1 MSATKKPPTI
11 KSMTGYANAATESPF
26 GRIVV
31 EIKSVNSRFLDLSFR
46 TPDQLR
52 AIEGLAREAIT
63 SNVHRGK
70 LECRISF
77 APTASQDDVIHIDQ
91 AALARLA
98 VAIDAVR
105 AQVPHT
111 APPTASELLRW
122 PGVLRTQP
130 NDEPEAQPQTPDDDS
145 PRWQAQSLQPQ
156 SLQPQSLQPPISQPL
171 NLQSAVLTLLV
182 QALADY
188 DASRIREG
196 AQLSRVMLEQLIGM
210 ESAIS
215 TLRQRVPELIA
226 AQKQRM
232 EDRLR
237 EALTAAG
244 PAVPLEETFER
255 VRQEVAALG
264 LRADVAEELDRLGA
278 HIAEC
283 HRVISAGGGAGKRLD
298 FLAQE
303 MNREANTIG
312 SKSLA
317 LEQTR
322 AAMDLKLLIE
332 QLREQVQNL
341 E

>member
-1 MSATKKPPTI
+1 MSATKNPPAI

-31 EIKSVNSRFLDLSFR
+31 ELKSVNSRFLDLSFR
-46 TPDQLR
+46 TPDPLR
-52 AIEGLAREAIT
+52 AVEGQAREAIT
-63 SNVHRGK
+63 SKVHRGK
-70 LECRISF
+70 LECRISL
-77 APTASQDDVIHIDQ
+77 APMAAQDDVIHIDQ

-145 PRWQAQSLQPQ
+145 PN
-156 SLQPQSLQPPISQPL
+156 LQPPNL
-171 NLQSAVLTLLV
+171 NGAVLKVLG

-188 DASRIREG
+188 DTSRVREG
-196 AQLSRVMLEQLIGM
+196 AQLSRVMLEQLKGM

-237 EALTAAG
+237 EALTATG
-244 PAVPLEETFER
+244 LAVPLEETFDR

-283 HRVISAGGGAGKRLD
+283 HRVISAGGAAGKRLD

>member
-1 MSATKKPPTI
+1 MSATKNPPAI
-11 KSMTGYANAATESPF
+11 KSMTGYANAAVETQF
-26 GRIVV
+26 GRLVI
-31 EIKSVNSRFLDLSFR
+31 ELKSVNSRFLDLSFR

-52 AIEGLAREAIT
+52 AIEGPAREAISAT
-63 SNVHRGK
+63 ARRGK

-77 APTASQDDVIHIDQ
+77 APAASQDDVLVIDE
-91 AALARLA
+91 AALARLSS
-98 VAIDAVR
+98 AIDAVR
-105 AQVPHT
+105 AHVPHT

-122 PGVLRTQP
+122 PGVLRQR
-130 NDEPEAQPQTPDDDS
+130 DESVAEAASDATGESDGSDAHAQTHS
-145 PRWQAQSLQPQ
+145 QS
-156 SLQPQSLQPPISQPL
+156 
-171 NLQSAVLTLLV
+171 LQSAVLTLLGE
-182 QALADY
+182 ALSEY

-196 AQLSRVMLEQLIGM
+196 TQLSHVMVEQIKGM

-215 TLRQRVPELIA
+215 MLRQRVPELIA

-237 EALTAAG
+237 EALTAVG
-244 PAVPLEETFER
+244 TAVPLEETFDR

-264 LRADVAEELDRLGA
+264 LRADVAEELDRLAA
-278 HIAEC
+278 HVAEC
-283 HRVISAGGGAGKRLD
+283 HRVISAGGAAGKRLD

>member
-1 MSATKKPPTI
+1 
-11 KSMTGYANAATESPF
+11 MTGYANAATESPF
-26 GRIVV
+26 GRIAV
-31 EIKSVNSRFLDLSFR
+31 ELKSVNSRFLDMSFR
-46 TPDQLR
+46 TPDPLR
-52 AIEGLAREAIT
+52 AVEGPAREAISAT
-63 SNVHRGK
+63 VRRGK

-77 APTASQDDVIHIDQ
+77 APTAAQEDAIHIDQ

-98 VAIDAVR
+98 FAIDAVR

-122 PGVLRTQP
+122 PGVLRTHS
-130 NDEPEAQPQTPDDDS
+130 NDEPEAQLQTTDHDS
-145 PRWQAQSLQPQ
+145 PN
-156 SLQPQSLQPPISQPL
+156 L
-171 NLQSAVLTLLV
+171 NGAVLTLLV
-182 QALADY
+182 RALADH
-188 DASRIREG
+188 DASRVREG
-196 AQLSRVMLEQLIGM
+196 AQLSRVMLEQLKGM

-237 EALTAAG
+237 EALTAAA
-244 PAVPLEETFER
+244 PAVPLEETFDR

-278 HIAEC
+278 HIVEC
-283 HRVISAGGGAGKRLD
+283 HRVISAGGAAGKRLD

>member
-1 MSATKKPPTI
+1 MSATKNPPAI

-31 EIKSVNSRFLDLSFR
+31 ELKSVNSRFLDLSFR
-46 TPDQLR
+46 TPDPLR
-52 AIEGLAREAIT
+52 AVEGPAREAISST
-63 SNVHRGK
+63 VRRGK
-70 LECRISF
+70 LECRVSF
-77 APTASQDDVIHIDQ
+77 APTAAQDDALHIDQ

-145 PRWQAQSLQPQ
+145 P
-156 SLQPQSLQPPISQPL
+156 SLQPPSLQPL

-188 DASRIREG
+188 DASRVREG
-196 AQLSRVMLEQLIGM
+196 AQLSRVMLEQLKGM
-210 ESAIS
+210 ESAIK

-244 PAVPLEETFER
+244 PAVPLEETFDR

-283 HRVISAGGGAGKRLD
+283 HRVISAGGAAGKRLD

>member
-1 MSATKKPPTI
+1 MSATKNLPAI

-26 GRIVV
+26 GRLVI
-31 EIKSVNSRFLDLSFR
+31 ELKSVNSRFLDLSFR
-46 TPDQLR
+46 TPDPLR
-52 AIEGLAREAIT
+52 AIEGPAREAISAT
-63 SNVHRGK
+63 VRRGK

-122 PGVLRTQP
+122 PGVLRQH
-130 NDEPEAQPQTPDDDS
+130 DEAGDEAVSDAPDGGDRS
-145 PRWQAQSLQPQ
+145 AAHPQ
-156 SLQPQSLQPPISQPL
+156 SLQQ
-171 NLQSAVLTLLV
+171 AVLTLLG
-182 QALADY
+182 ATLSEFDS
-188 DASRIREG
+188 SRIREG
-196 AQLSRVMLEQLIGM
+196 AKLSQVMVQQLKGM

-244 PAVPLEETFER
+244 PAVPPEETFDR

-278 HIAEC
+278 HVVEC
-283 HRVISAGGGAGKRLD
+283 HRVISAGGAAGKRLD

>member
-1 MSATKKPPTI
+1 
-11 KSMTGYANAATESPF
+11 
-26 GRIVV
+26 
-31 EIKSVNSRFLDLSFR
+31 
-46 TPDQLR
+46 
-52 AIEGLAREAIT
+52 
-63 SNVHRGK
+63 
-70 LECRISF
+70 
-77 APTASQDDVIHIDQ
+77 
-91 AALARLA
+91 
-98 VAIDAVR
+98 
-105 AQVPHT
+105 
-111 APPTASELLRW
+111 
-122 PGVLRTQP
+122 
-130 NDEPEAQPQTPDDDS
+130 
-145 PRWQAQSLQPQ
+145 LQG
-156 SLQPQSLQPPISQPL
+156 
-171 NLQSAVLTLLV
+171 AVLTLLV

-188 DASRIREG
+188 DASRVREG
-196 AQLSRVMLEQLIGM
+196 AQLSRVMLEQLEGM

-215 TLRQRVPELIA
+215 SLRQRVPELIA

-244 PAVPLEETFER
+244 PAVPLEETFDR

-283 HRVISAGGGAGKRLD
+283 HRVISAGGAAGKRLD

>member
-1 MSATKKPPTI
+1 MSATKNPPAI

-31 EIKSVNSRFLDLSFR
+31 ELKSVNSRFLDLSFR
-46 TPDQLR
+46 TPDPLR
-52 AIEGLAREAIT
+52 AVEGQAREAIT
-63 SNVHRGK
+63 SKVHRGK
-70 LECRISF
+70 LECRISL
-77 APTASQDDVIHIDQ
+77 APMAAQDDVIHIDQ

-145 PRWQAQSLQPQ
+145 PRWQPPSL
-156 SLQPQSLQPPISQPL
+156 QPL

-188 DASRIREG
+188 DASRVREG
-196 AQLSRVMLEQLIGM
+196 AQLSRVMLEQLKGM

-283 HRVISAGGGAGKRLD
+283 HRVISAGGAAGKRLD

>member
-1 MSATKKPPTI
+1 MSATKNPPAI

-31 EIKSVNSRFLDLSFR
+31 ELKSVNSRFLDLSFR
-46 TPDQLR
+46 TPDPLR
-52 AIEGLAREAIT
+52 AVEGQAREAIT
-63 SNVHRGK
+63 SKVHRGK
-70 LECRISF
+70 LECRISL
-77 APTASQDDVIHIDQ
+77 APTAAQDDVIHIDQ

-145 PRWQAQSLQPQ
+145 PRWQPLSLQPPSLQPQ
-156 SLQPQSLQPPISQPL
+156 SLQG
-171 NLQSAVLTLLV
+171 AVLTLLV
-182 QALADY
+182 HALADY
-188 DASRIREG
+188 DASRVREG
-196 AQLSRVMLEQLIGM
+196 AQLSRVMLEQLKGM

-244 PAVPLEETFER
+244 PAVPLEETFDR

-283 HRVISAGGGAGKRLD
+283 HRVISAGGAAGKRLD

>member
-1 MSATKKPPTI
+1 MSATKTPPAI

-31 EIKSVNSRFLDLSFR
+31 ELKSVNSRFLDLSFR

-52 AIEGLAREAIT
+52 AVEGPAREAI
-63 SNVHRGK
+63 SSKVHRGK
-70 LECRISF
+70 LECRISL
-77 APTASQDDVIHIDQ
+77 APTAAQDDVIHIDQ

-130 NDEPEAQPQTPDDDS
+130 NDEPEAHPQTREDDS
-145 PRWQAQSLQPQ
+145 PRWQP
-156 SLQPQSLQPPISQPL
+156 PSLQPPNSQPL

-188 DASRIREG
+188 DASRVREG
-196 AQLSRVMLEQLIGM
+196 AQLSRVMLEQLKGM

-244 PAVPLEETFER
+244 PAVPLEETFDR

-283 HRVISAGGGAGKRLD
+283 HRVISAGGAAGKRLD

>member
-1 MSATKKPPTI
+1 MSATKNPPAI

-31 EIKSVNSRFLDLSFR
+31 ELKSVNSRFLDLSFR
-46 TPDQLR
+46 TPDPLR
-52 AIEGLAREAIT
+52 AVEGQAREAIT
-63 SNVHRGK
+63 SKVHRGK
-70 LECRISF
+70 LECRISL
-77 APTASQDDVIHIDQ
+77 APTAAQDDVIHIDQ

-145 PRWQAQSLQPQ
+145 PSLQPPSLQPQ
-156 SLQPQSLQPPISQPL
+156 SLQPQSLQG
-171 NLQSAVLTLLV
+171 AVLTLLV

-188 DASRIREG
+188 DASRVREG
-196 AQLSRVMLEQLIGM
+196 AQLSRVMLEQLKGM

-215 TLRQRVPELIA
+215 TLLQRVPELIA

-283 HRVISAGGGAGKRLD
+283 HRVISAGGAAGKRLD

>member
-1 MSATKKPPTI
+1 
-11 KSMTGYANAATESPF
+11 
-26 GRIVV
+26 
-31 EIKSVNSRFLDLSFR
+31 
-46 TPDQLR
+46 
-52 AIEGLAREAIT
+52 
-63 SNVHRGK
+63 
-70 LECRISF
+70 
-77 APTASQDDVIHIDQ
+77 
-91 AALARLA
+91 
-98 VAIDAVR
+98 
-105 AQVPHT
+105 
-111 APPTASELLRW
+111 
-122 PGVLRTQP
+122 
-130 NDEPEAQPQTPDDDS
+130 
-145 PRWQAQSLQPQ
+145 
-156 SLQPQSLQPPISQPL
+156 
-171 NLQSAVLTLLV
+171 LTLLV
-182 QALADY
+182 QALADH
-188 DASRIREG
+188 DASRVREG
-196 AQLSRVMLEQLIGM
+196 AQLSRVMLEQLKGM

-237 EALTAAG
+237 EALTATG
-244 PAVPLEETFER
+244 PAVPLEETFDR

-278 HIAEC
+278 HIVEC
-283 HRVISAGGGAGKRLD
+283 HRVISAGGAAGKRLD

>member
-1 MSATKKPPTI
+1 MSATKNPPAV

-31 EIKSVNSRFLDLSFR
+31 ELKSVNSRFLDLSFR
-46 TPDQLR
+46 TPDPLR
-52 AIEGLAREAIT
+52 AVEGQAREAIT
-63 SNVHRGK
+63 SKVHRGK
-70 LECRISF
+70 LECRISL
-77 APTASQDDVIHIDQ
+77 APTAAQDDVIHIDQ

-145 PRWQAQSLQPQ
+145 PRWQP
-156 SLQPQSLQPPISQPL
+156 PNLQPPNSQPL

-188 DASRIREG
+188 DASRVREG
-196 AQLSRVMLEQLIGM
+196 AQLSRVMLEQLKGM

-215 TLRQRVPELIA
+215 SLRQRVPELIA

-244 PAVPLEETFER
+244 PAVPLEETFDR

-283 HRVISAGGGAGKRLD
+283 HRVISAGGAAGKRLD

>member
-1 MSATKKPPTI
+1 
-11 KSMTGYANAATESPF
+11 MTGYANAATESPF
-26 GRIVV
+26 GRIAV
-31 EIKSVNSRFLDLSFR
+31 ELKSVNSRFLDMSFR
-46 TPDQLR
+46 TPDPLR
-52 AIEGLAREAIT
+52 AVEGPAREAISAT
-63 SNVHRGK
+63 VRRGK

-77 APTASQDDVIHIDQ
+77 APTAAQEDAIHIDQ

-98 VAIDAVR
+98 FAIDAVR

-122 PGVLRTQP
+122 PGVLRP
-130 NDEPEAQPQTPDDDS
+130 HSNDEPEAQLQTTDHDS
-145 PRWQAQSLQPQ
+145 PN
-156 SLQPQSLQPPISQPL
+156 L
-171 NLQSAVLTLLV
+171 NGAVLTLLV
-182 QALADY
+182 RALADH
-188 DASRIREG
+188 DASRVREG
-196 AQLSRVMLEQLIGM
+196 AQLSRVMLEQLKGM

-237 EALTAAG
+237 EALTAAA
-244 PAVPLEETFER
+244 PAVPLEETFDR

-278 HIAEC
+278 HIVEC
-283 HRVISAGGGAGKRLD
+283 HRVISAGGAAGKRLD

>member
-1 MSATKKPPTI
+1 MSATKNPPAI

-31 EIKSVNSRFLDLSFR
+31 ELKSVNSRFLDLSFR
-46 TPDQLR
+46 TPDPLR
-52 AIEGLAREAIT
+52 AVEGQAREAIT
-63 SNVHRGK
+63 SKVHRGK
-70 LECRISF
+70 LECRISL
-77 APTASQDDVIHIDQ
+77 APMAAQDDVIHIDQ

-145 PRWQAQSLQPQ
+145 PRWQPL
-156 SLQPQSLQPPISQPL
+156 SLQPPSLQPL

-188 DASRIREG
+188 DASRVREG
-196 AQLSRVMLEQLIGM
+196 AQLSRVMLEQLKGM

-244 PAVPLEETFER
+244 PAVPLEETFDR

-283 HRVISAGGGAGKRLD
+283 HRVISAGGAAGKRLD

>member
-1 MSATKKPPTI
+1 
-11 KSMTGYANAATESPF
+11 
-26 GRIVV
+26 
-31 EIKSVNSRFLDLSFR
+31 
-46 TPDQLR
+46 
-52 AIEGLAREAIT
+52 
-63 SNVHRGK
+63 
-70 LECRISF
+70 
-77 APTASQDDVIHIDQ
+77 VIHIDQ

-145 PRWQAQSLQPQ
+145 PRWQ
-156 SLQPQSLQPPISQPL
+156 PPNSQPL

-188 DASRIREG
+188 DASRVREG
-196 AQLSRVMLEQLIGM
+196 AQLSRVMLEQLKGM

-215 TLRQRVPELIA
+215 SLRQRVPELIA

-244 PAVPLEETFER
+244 PAVPLEETFDR

-283 HRVISAGGGAGKRLD
+283 HRVISAGGAAGKRLD

>member
-1 MSATKKPPTI
+1 MSATQKPPAI
-11 KSMTGYANAATESPF
+11 KSMTGYANVAVETRL
-26 GRIVV
+26 GRLVI
-31 EIKSVNSRFLDLSFR
+31 ELKSVNSRFLDLSFR

-52 AIEGLAREAIT
+52 AIEGAAREAISAT
-63 SNVHRGK
+63 VRRGK

-77 APTASQDDVIHIDQ
+77 AAAASQDDALVIDE
-91 AALARLA
+91 AALGRLSG
-98 VAIDAVR
+98 AIETVR
-105 AQVPHT
+105 ARVPNCT
-111 APPTASELLRW
+111 PPTASELLRW
-122 PGVLRTQP
+122 PGVLRQQ
-130 NDEPEAQPQTPDDDS
+130 DESVAEASPDATSESDGS
-145 PRWQAQSLQPQ
+145 NAHPKGLR
-156 SLQPQSLQPPISQPL
+156 
-171 NLQSAVLTLLV
+171 SAVLTLLGE
-182 QALADY
+182 ALSEY
-188 DASRIREG
+188 DASRVREG
-196 AQLSRVMLEQLIGM
+196 AQLSYIMVEQLQGM
-210 ESAIS
+210 QAAIS

-226 AQKQRM
+226 AQRQRM

-237 EALTAAG
+237 EALTAVG
-244 PAVPLEETFER
+244 TTVPLEETFDR
-255 VRQEVAALG
+255 VRQEVAALS

-278 HIAEC
+278 HVTEC
-283 HRVISAGGGAGKRLD
+283 HRVISAGGAAGKRLD

>member
-1 MSATKKPPTI
+1 MSAIKNQPTVKSLI
-11 KSMTGYANAATESPF
+11 KSMTGYANAAVETQF
-26 GRIVV
+26 GRLVI
-31 EIKSVNSRFLDLSFR
+31 ELKSVNSRFLDLSFR
-46 TPDQLR
+46 TPDLLR
-52 AIEGLAREAIT
+52 AIEGPAREAISAT
-63 SNVHRGK
+63 VRRGK

-77 APTASQDDVIHIDQ
+77 APAASQDDTLVIDE
-91 AALARLA
+91 AALARLSS
-98 VAIDAVR
+98 AIDAVR
-105 AQVPHT
+105 AHVPHT
-111 APPTASELLRW
+111 APPTANELLRW
-122 PGVLRTQP
+122 PGVLRQR
-130 NDEPEAQPQTPDDDS
+130 DERVDEAASDATGESDGSD
-145 PRWQAQSLQPQ
+145 AHAKGLQG
-156 SLQPQSLQPPISQPL
+156 
-171 NLQSAVLTLLV
+171 AVLKLLGE
-182 QALADY
+182 ALSEY
-188 DASRIREG
+188 DASRVREG
-196 AQLSRVMLEQLIGM
+196 AQLSYVMVEQLNGM

-237 EALTAAG
+237 EALTAVG
-244 PAVPLEETFER
+244 TAVPLEETFDR
-255 VRQEVAALG
+255 IRQEVAALG

-278 HIAEC
+278 HVAEC
-283 HRVISAGGGAGKRLD
+283 HRVISAGGAAGKRLD

>member
-1 MSATKKPPTI
+1 
-11 KSMTGYANAATESPF
+11 
-26 GRIVV
+26 
-31 EIKSVNSRFLDLSFR
+31 
-46 TPDQLR
+46 
-52 AIEGLAREAIT
+52 
-63 SNVHRGK
+63 
-70 LECRISF
+70 
-77 APTASQDDVIHIDQ
+77 
-91 AALARLA
+91 
-98 VAIDAVR
+98 
-105 AQVPHT
+105 
-111 APPTASELLRW
+111 
-122 PGVLRTQP
+122 
-130 NDEPEAQPQTPDDDS
+130 
-145 PRWQAQSLQPQ
+145 
-156 SLQPQSLQPPISQPL
+156 LQPP
-171 NLQSAVLTLLV
+171 NLQGAVLTLLG

-188 DASRIREG
+188 DASRVREG
-196 AQLSRVMLEQLIGM
+196 AQLSRVMLEQLKGM

-244 PAVPLEETFER
+244 PAVPLEETFDR

-283 HRVISAGGGAGKRLD
+283 HRVISAGGAAGKRLD

>member
-1 MSATKKPPTI
+1 M
-11 KSMTGYANAATESPF
+11 
-26 GRIVV
+26 
-31 EIKSVNSRFLDLSFR
+31 
-46 TPDQLR
+46 
-52 AIEGLAREAIT
+52 
-63 SNVHRGK
+63 
-70 LECRISF
+70 
-77 APTASQDDVIHIDQ
+77 
-91 AALARLA
+91 
-98 VAIDAVR
+98 
-105 AQVPHT
+105 
-111 APPTASELLRW
+111 
-122 PGVLRTQP
+122 
-130 NDEPEAQPQTPDDDS
+130 
-145 PRWQAQSLQPQ
+145 QPQ
-156 SLQPQSLQPPISQPL
+156 SLQG
-171 NLQSAVLTLLV
+171 AVLTLLV

-188 DASRIREG
+188 DASRVREG
-196 AQLSRVMLEQLIGM
+196 AQLSRVMLEQLKGM

-244 PAVPLEETFER
+244 PAVPLEETFDR

-283 HRVISAGGGAGKRLD
+283 HRVISAGGAAGKRLD

>member
-1 MSATKKPPTI
+1 
-11 KSMTGYANAATESPF
+11 MTGYANAATESPF
-26 GRIVV
+26 GRIAV
-31 EIKSVNSRFLDLSFR
+31 ELKSVNSRFLDLSFR

-52 AIEGLAREAIT
+52 AVEGPAREAISAT
-63 SNVHRGK
+63 VRRGK

-77 APTASQDDVIHIDQ
+77 APTAAQEDAIHIDR

-105 AQVPHT
+105 AHVPHT

-122 PGVLRTQP
+122 PGVLRPQS
-130 NDEPEAQPQTPDDDS
+130 NDEPEAQSQAPDHDS
-145 PRWQAQSLQPQ
+145 PES
-156 SLQPQSLQPPISQPL
+156 QPPNL
-171 NLQSAVLTLLV
+171 NGAVLTLLV

-188 DASRIREG
+188 DASRVREG
-196 AQLSRVMLEQLIGM
+196 AQLSQVMREQLKGM

-244 PAVPLEETFER
+244 PAVPLEETFDR

-278 HIAEC
+278 HVVEC
-283 HRVISAGGGAGKRLD
+283 HRVISAGGAAGKRLD

>member
-1 MSATKKPPTI
+1 M
-11 KSMTGYANAATESPF
+11 
-26 GRIVV
+26 
-31 EIKSVNSRFLDLSFR
+31 
-46 TPDQLR
+46 
-52 AIEGLAREAIT
+52 
-63 SNVHRGK
+63 HRGK
-70 LECRISF
+70 LECRISL
-77 APTASQDDVIHIDQ
+77 APTAAQDDALHINQ

-122 PGVLRTQP
+122 PGVLRAHS
-130 NDEPEAQPQTPDDDS
+130 NDEPEADLQTTDHDS
-145 PRWQAQSLQPQ
+145 PN
-156 SLQPQSLQPPISQPL
+156 LQPPNL
-171 NLQSAVLTLLV
+171 NGAVLTLLG

-188 DASRIREG
+188 DASRVREG
-196 AQLSRVMLEQLIGM
+196 AHLRQVMLEQLKGM

-237 EALTAAG
+237 EALTAAA
-244 PAVPLEETFER
+244 PAVPLEETFDR

-278 HIAEC
+278 HVVEC
-283 HRVISAGGGAGKRLD
+283 HRVISAGGAAGKRLD

>member
-1 MSATKKPPTI
+1 MSATQKPPAI
-11 KSMTGYANAATESPF
+11 KSMTGYANAAAETRF
-26 GRIVV
+26 GRLVI
-31 EIKSVNSRFLDLSFR
+31 ELKSVNSRFLDLSFR

-52 AIEGLAREAIT
+52 AIEGPAREAISAT
-63 SNVHRGK
+63 VRRGK
-70 LECRISF
+70 LDCRISF
-77 APTASQDDVIHIDQ
+77 AAAASQDDALVIDE
-91 AALARLA
+91 AALGRLSS
-98 VAIDAVR
+98 AIDTVR
-105 AQVPHT
+105 TRVPT
-111 APPTASELLRW
+111 SAPPTASELLRW
-122 PGVLRTQP
+122 PGVLRQR
-130 NDEPEAQPQTPDDDS
+130 DESVDASDAHPKG
-145 PRWQAQSLQPQ
+145 LQG
-156 SLQPQSLQPPISQPL
+156 
-171 NLQSAVLTLLV
+171 AVLTLLGE
-182 QALADY
+182 ALSEY
-188 DASRIREG
+188 DASRVREG
-196 AQLSRVMLEQLIGM
+196 AQLSHVMVEQLQGM
-210 ESAIS
+210 ESALS

-226 AQKQRM
+226 AQRQRM

-237 EALTAAG
+237 EALTTVG
-244 PAVPLEETFER
+244 TAVPLEETFDR

-278 HIAEC
+278 HVAEC
-283 HRVISAGGGAGKRLD
+283 HRVISAGGATGKRLD

>member
-1 MSATKKPPTI
+1 MSATKTPPAI

-26 GRIVV
+26 GRIAV
-31 EIKSVNSRFLDLSFR
+31 ELKSVNSRFLDLSFR

-52 AIEGLAREAIT
+52 AVEGPAREAISST
-63 SNVHRGK
+63 VRRGK
-70 LECRISF
+70 LECRVSF
-77 APTASQDDVIHIDQ
+77 APTAAQDDALHIDQ

-122 PGVLRTQP
+122 PGVLRTHS
-130 NDEPEAQPQTPDDDS
+130 NDEPEAQLQTTDHDS
-145 PRWQAQSLQPQ
+145 PN
-156 SLQPQSLQPPISQPL
+156 LQPPNL
-171 NLQSAVLTLLV
+171 NGAVLKVLG

-188 DASRIREG
+188 DTSRVREG
-196 AQLSRVMLEQLIGM
+196 AQLSRVMLEQLKGM

-237 EALTAAG
+237 EALTAAA
-244 PAVPLEETFER
+244 PAVPLEETFDR

-278 HIAEC
+278 HIVEC
-283 HRVISAGGGAGKRLD
+283 HRVISAGGSAGKRLD

>member
-1 MSATKKPPTI
+1 MSATKNPPAI

-26 GRIVV
+26 GRIAV
-31 EIKSVNSRFLDLSFR
+31 ELKSVNSRFLDLSFR

-52 AIEGLAREAIT
+52 AVEGPAREAI
-63 SNVHRGK
+63 SSKVHRGK
-70 LECRISF
+70 LECRISL
-77 APTASQDDVIHIDQ
+77 APTAAQDDALHINQ

-122 PGVLRTQP
+122 PGVLRAHS
-130 NDEPEAQPQTPDDDS
+130 NDEPEADLQTTDHDS
-145 PRWQAQSLQPQ
+145 PN
-156 SLQPQSLQPPISQPL
+156 LQPP
-171 NLQSAVLTLLV
+171 NLQPPNLNGAVLTLLG

-188 DASRIREG
+188 DASRVREG
-196 AQLSRVMLEQLIGM
+196 AHLRQVMVEQLKGM

-237 EALTAAG
+237 EALTATG
-244 PAVPLEETFER
+244 PAVPLEETFDR

-278 HIAEC
+278 HVVEC
-283 HRVISAGGGAGKRLD
+283 HRVISAGGAAGKRLD

>member
-1 MSATKKPPTI
+1 MSAIKNQPVI
-11 KSMTGYANAATESPF
+11 KSMTGYANAAVETRF
-26 GRIVV
+26 GRLVI
-31 EIKSVNSRFLDLSFR
+31 ELKSVNSRFLDLTFR
-46 TPDQLR
+46 TPDPLR
-52 AIEGLAREAIT
+52 AIEGPAREAISAT
-63 SNVHRGK
+63 VRRGK

-77 APTASQDDVIHIDQ
+77 APAASQDDVLVIDE
-91 AALARLA
+91 AALARLSS
-98 VAIDAVR
+98 AIDAVR
-105 AQVPHT
+105 AHVPHT

-122 PGVLRTQP
+122 PGVLRQR
-130 NDEPEAQPQTPDDDS
+130 DESVDGSDAHPKG
-145 PRWQAQSLQPQ
+145 LQG
-156 SLQPQSLQPPISQPL
+156 
-171 NLQSAVLTLLV
+171 AVLTLLHE
-182 QALADY
+182 ALSEY
-188 DASRIREG
+188 DASRVREG
-196 AQLSRVMLEQLIGM
+196 AQLSHVMVEQLKGM

-237 EALTAAG
+237 EALTAVG
-244 PAVPLEETFER
+244 TAVPLEETFDR

-278 HIAEC
+278 HVAEC
-283 HRVISAGGGAGKRLD
+283 HRVISAGGATGKRLD

>member
-1 MSATKKPPTI
+1 MSATKNPPAI

-26 GRIVV
+26 GRIAV
-31 EIKSVNSRFLDLSFR
+31 ELKSVNSRFLDLSFR

-52 AIEGLAREAIT
+52 AVEGPAREAISST
-63 SNVHRGK
+63 VRRGK
-70 LECRISF
+70 LECRISL
-77 APTASQDDVIHIDQ
+77 APTAAQDDALHIDQ

-122 PGVLRTQP
+122 PGVLRQR
-130 NDEPEAQPQTPDDDS
+130 DEAVDEAVSDAPDGDDGTAAHPQTH
-145 PRWQAQSLQPQ
+145 PQ
-156 SLQPQSLQPPISQPL
+156 SL
-171 NLQSAVLTLLV
+171 NGAVLKVLG

-188 DASRIREG
+188 DASRVREG
-196 AQLSRVMLEQLIGM
+196 AQLSRVMLEQLKGM

-237 EALTAAG
+237 EALTAAA
-244 PAVPLEETFER
+244 PAVPLEETFDR

-278 HIAEC
+278 HVVEC
-283 HRVISAGGGAGKRLD
+283 HRVISAGGAAGKRLD

>member
-1 MSATKKPPTI
+1 
-11 KSMTGYANAATESPF
+11 MTGYANAATQSPF

-52 AIEGLAREAIT
+52 AIEGLAREAIA

-77 APTASQDDVIHIDQ
+77 APTAAQDDVIHIDQ

-145 PRWQAQSLQPQ
+145 PRWQP
-156 SLQPQSLQPPISQPL
+156 PNLQPPNSQPPNSQPL

-182 QALADY
+182 QALADH
-188 DASRIREG
+188 DASRVREG
-196 AQLSRVMLEQLIGM
+196 AQLSRVMLEQLKGM

-283 HRVISAGGGAGKRLD
+283 HRVISAGGAAGKRLD

>member
-1 MSATKKPPTI
+1 MSATKNPPAI

-31 EIKSVNSRFLDLSFR
+31 ELKSVNSRFLDLSFR
-46 TPDQLR
+46 TPDPLR
-52 AIEGLAREAIT
+52 AVEGQAREAIT
-63 SNVHRGK
+63 SKVHRGK
-70 LECRISF
+70 LECRISL
-77 APTASQDDVIHIDQ
+77 APMAAQDDVIHIDQ

-145 PRWQAQSLQPQ
+145 PRWQPLSLQPLSLQPQ
-156 SLQPQSLQPPISQPL
+156 SLQPQSLQG
-171 NLQSAVLTLLV
+171 AVLTLLV

-188 DASRIREG
+188 DASRVREG
-196 AQLSRVMLEQLIGM
+196 AQLSRVMLEQLKGM

-283 HRVISAGGGAGKRLD
+283 HRVISAGGAAGKRLD

>member
-1 MSATKKPPTI
+1 MSATKNPPAI

-31 EIKSVNSRFLDLSFR
+31 ELKSVNSRFLDLSFR

-52 AIEGLAREAIT
+52 AVEGPAREAISAT
-63 SNVHRGK
+63 VRRGK

-77 APTASQDDVIHIDQ
+77 APTAAQDDALHIDQ

-105 AQVPHT
+105 AHVPHT

-122 PGVLRTQP
+122 PGVLRTHS
-130 NDEPEAQPQTPDDDS
+130 NDEPEAQLQTMDHDS
-145 PRWQAQSLQPQ
+145 PNLE
-156 SLQPQSLQPPISQPL
+156 PPNL
-171 NLQSAVLTLLV
+171 NGAVLTLLG

-188 DASRIREG
+188 DASRVREG
-196 AQLSRVMLEQLIGM
+196 AHLRQVMLEQLKGM
-210 ESAIS
+210 ETAIS

-237 EALTAAG
+237 EALTAAA
-244 PAVPLEETFER
+244 PAVPPEETFDR

-278 HIAEC
+278 HVVEC
-283 HRVISAGGGAGKRLD
+283 HRVISAGGAAGKRLD

-317 LEQTR
+317 LEQSR

>member
-1 MSATKKPPTI
+1 MSATKNPPAI

-31 EIKSVNSRFLDLSFR
+31 ELKSVNSRFLDLSFR
-46 TPDQLR
+46 TPDPLR
-52 AIEGLAREAIT
+52 AVEGQAREAIT
-63 SNVHRGK
+63 SKVHRGK
-70 LECRISF
+70 LECRISL
-77 APTASQDDVIHIDQ
+77 APTAAQDDVIHIDQ

-145 PRWQAQSLQPQ
+145 PRWQPPSLQPQ
-156 SLQPQSLQPPISQPL
+156 SLQPQSLQG
-171 NLQSAVLTLLV
+171 AVLTLLV

-188 DASRIREG
+188 DASRVREG
-196 AQLSRVMLEQLIGM
+196 AQLSRVMLEQLKGM

-244 PAVPLEETFER
+244 PAVPLEETFDR

-283 HRVISAGGGAGKRLD
+283 HRVISAGGAAGKRLD

>member
-1 MSATKKPPTI
+1 MSATINPPAI

-31 EIKSVNSRFLDLSFR
+31 ELKSVNSRFLDLSFR
-46 TPDQLR
+46 TPDPLR
-52 AIEGLAREAIT
+52 AVEGQAREAIT
-63 SNVHRGK
+63 SKVHRGK
-70 LECRISF
+70 LECRISL
-77 APTASQDDVIHIDQ
+77 APMAAQDDVIHIDQ

-145 PRWQAQSLQPQ
+145 PRWQPL
-156 SLQPQSLQPPISQPL
+156 SLQPPSLQPL

-188 DASRIREG
+188 DASRVREG
-196 AQLSRVMLEQLIGM
+196 AQLSRVMLEQLKGM
-210 ESAIS
+210 ESAIK

-226 AQKQRM
+226 AQKRRM

-283 HRVISAGGGAGKRLD
+283 HRVISAGGAAGKRLD

>member
-1 MSATKKPPTI
+1 MSATKNPPAI

-31 EIKSVNSRFLDLSFR
+31 ELKSVNSRFLDLSFR
-46 TPDQLR
+46 TPDPLR
-52 AIEGLAREAIT
+52 AVEGQAREAIT
-63 SNVHRGK
+63 SKVHRGK
-70 LECRISF
+70 LECRISL
-77 APTASQDDVIHIDQ
+77 APMAAQDDVIHIDQ

-145 PRWQAQSLQPQ
+145 PSLQPPSLQPQ
-156 SLQPQSLQPPISQPL
+156 SLQPQSLQG
-171 NLQSAVLTLLV
+171 AVLTLLV

-188 DASRIREG
+188 DASRVREG
-196 AQLSRVMLEQLIGM
+196 AQLSRVMLEQLKGM

-244 PAVPLEETFER
+244 PAVPLEETFDR

-283 HRVISAGGGAGKRLD
+283 HRVISAGGAAGKRLD

>member
-1 MSATKKPPTI
+1 MSATKNPPAV

-31 EIKSVNSRFLDLSFR
+31 ELKSVNSRFLDLSFR
-46 TPDQLR
+46 TPDPLR
-52 AIEGLAREAIT
+52 AVEGQAREAIT
-63 SNVHRGK
+63 SKVHRGK
-70 LECRISF
+70 LECRISL
-77 APTASQDDVIHIDQ
+77 APMAAQDDVIHIDQ

-145 PRWQAQSLQPQ
+145 PRWQP
-156 SLQPQSLQPPISQPL
+156 PNPQPPNPQPPNSQPLNLQPL

-188 DASRIREG
+188 DASRVREG
-196 AQLSRVMLEQLIGM
+196 AQLSRVMLEQLKGM

-215 TLRQRVPELIA
+215 SLRQRVPELIA

-244 PAVPLEETFER
+244 PAVPLEETFDR

-283 HRVISAGGGAGKRLD
+283 HRVISAGGAAGKRLD